1 MDKQDLA
8 EQLKHSSSN
17 CILIVTWNNQLK
29 QLFTPFKVFV
39 LNTIGSLSKG
49 EVVWVDEVKVTE
61 KLIIVFIID
70 GSAHYFY
77 HFDIL
82 ID

>member
-1 MDKQDLA
+1 MNKQELA

-29 QLFTPFKVFV
+29 KLYTPFKVFV
-39 LNTIGSLSKG
+39 LSTIGSLSKG
-49 EVVWVDEVKVTE
+49 EVVWVNQVKVTK

-70 GSAHYFY
+70 GDAYYYY